1 MSKQAGL
8 SFEQAPPFSVPLRF
22 FVTAPVFLF
31 AGALIILLGPEALSS
46 RWTPQALAL
55 THALTLGFLAMV
67 MIGALMQIL
76 PVVAGATLPGPKLVA
91 GFTHTP
97 LLVGTVALLAGFLG
111 AGRAAFIAGG
121 ILLGAGFAAFVT
133 ASTWRLMHT
142 ATSATV
148 TGIRLA
154 LGCLGLTVALGL
166 GLVFMLAGE
175 LAMPA
180 SQTAVVAHPALG
192 LIGWVFLLVVS
203 VAYQVVPMFQ
213 ITPPY
218 PQSLA
223 RGLTITIFILLMLHS
238 IAPLITGVAQYLVA
252 RIADYGLAAAILGF
266 AITTLKLESRR
277 RRKLPDTTLNFW
289 QVGMSSL
296 ILSVA
301 VWLSGQLWPAWG
313 ADPGYA
319 PLLGVLFIMGCATS
333 VVNGMLYKIVPF
345 LAWFHLQAQR
355 DARAGTIPNMKE
367 MIQERW
373 MRMQFRLHIA
383 ACILLVLAAIRPH
396 LLAWPAAATM
406 GLSALM
412 LEVNLLSAVRRFLAH
427 GGRLA

>member
-22 FVTAPVFLF
+22 FVTAPVFLV
-31 AGALIILLGPEALSS
+31 AGAMIILLKPEAMSS

-76 PVVAGATLPGPKLVA
+76 PVVAGATLPRPKLVA
-91 GFTHTP
+91 GFTHTS
-97 LLVGTVALLAGFLG
+97 LLIGTIALLAGFLG
-111 AGRAAFIAGG
+111 TGRAAFIAGS

-133 ASTWRLMHT
+133 ASAWCLAHA
-142 ATSATV
+142 ATNATV

-154 LGCLGLTVALGL
+154 VGCLGLTVALGL
-166 GLVFMLAGE
+166 DLVFMLAGGV
-175 LAMPA
+175 AMPA

-192 LIGWVFLLVVS
+192 LIGGVFLLVIS

-238 IAPLITGVAQYLVA
+238 IAPLLKGVAQHLVA
-252 RIADYGLAAAILGF
+252 WIADYGLAAVILSF

-289 QVGMSSL
+289 QVGMASL
-296 ILSVA
+296 ILSVV
-301 VWLSGQLWPAWG
+301 VWLSGQAWPAWG

-319 PLLGVLFIMGCATS
+319 PLLGVLFIVGFATS

-345 LAWFHLQAQR
+345 LAWFHLQAQL
-355 DARAGTIPNMKE
+355 DARVGAIPNMKQ

-383 ACILLVLAAIRPH
+383 ACILLALAVIRLH
-396 LLAWPAAATM
+396 LLAFPAAAMM
-406 GLSALM
+406 GISALL
-412 LEVNLLSAVRRFLAH
+412 LEANLISAVRRFLTH